1 MLKGIPPVLSPELLK
16 ILMEMGHGDEI
27 VIGDGNFAAA
37 SLAQRLVRCD
47 GHGVPELLDA
57 IIKFFPLDSFVECP
71 VGVMAVV
78 PGDTTQPKI
87 WDEFRS
93 IIHRYEQFSDFEY
106 IERFA
111 FYERARRAYAVVAT
125 SEMAPYANIL
135 LKKGLVRT

>member
-1 MLKGIPPVLSPELLK
+1 
-16 ILMEMGHGDEI
+16 
-27 VIGDGNFAAA
+27 
-37 SLAQRLVRCD
+37 
-47 GHGVPELLDA
+47 VPEVLDA
-57 IIKFFPLDSFVECP
+57 IMKFFPLDAFVECP

-87 WDEFRS
+87 WEQYRS
-93 IIHRYEQFSDFEY
+93 IINRYDKFSDFEY

-135 LKKGLVRT
+135 LKKGLVRE